1 MTFFFPPSSLMP
13 TLDSGCQVLII
24 YENSE
29 LQIKLLFL
37 FSFPFSQIKIL
48 SMQII
53 IIIIDNALKIP
64 SHYYTGVSEGQKKK
78 KRCVDISMLFS
89 QFVLHIASPATP
101 CPHVPSLFLPCNQ
114 VHHFSRFHIQRY
126 KCLPKIFAGQGQR
139 TDMWNTLYM

>member
-78 KRCVDISMLFS
+78 KKDVQIYQCYSPNLAHPPLPRSLSTCRFS
-89 QFVLHIASPATP
+89 YV
-101 CPHVPSLFLPCNQ
+101 FLN
-114 VHHFSRFHIQRY
+114 FRFPICEVGTTVIY
-126 KCLPKIFAGQGQR
+126 PKL
-139 TDMWNTLYM
+139 MYLLSS